1 MSERGSLEG
10 NILIVAMSKIQWQW
24 GRFINSIDWFYR
36 QTRGMKSGMIC
47 PSQWKRFTCCGKGM
61 SMHMT
66 TKRTHHHHQA
76 KSDDICTSIIFL
88 QPKTINIKI
97 KCWISFPAARNIAK
111 SLGSLPPYYPV
122 ELSWEEVICAHVYLL
137 RYIYVFAHKFFSPT
151 NYDRERRHI
160 CNTS

>member
-24 GRFINSIDWFYR
+24 GRFINPIDWFYR

-76 KSDDICTSIIFL
+76 KSAGTRWYLHINYFLTTQDNKNKNKMLNLFPPHPQHCEKLRLSAPLLSCRAELRGVDMRPCIFL
-88 QPKTINIKI
+88 
-97 KCWISFPAARNIAK
+97 A
-111 SLGSLPPYYPV
+111 LY
-122 ELSWEEVICAHVYLL
+122 ICI
-137 RYIYVFAHKFFSPT
+137 RTQIFSPHQLRPRAAS
-151 NYDRERRHI
+151 YM
-160 CNTS
+160 